1 MKIDEKL
8 VKKIAKAWKDSQ
20 YGYRVTVMEKK
31 RELSDLLE
39 KLYIQIYGEIDE

>member
-8 VKKIAKAWKDSQ
+8 VKKIAKTWMGSQ
-20 YGYRVTVMEKK
+20 YGYRLEVEEKK

-39 KLYIQIYGEIDE
+39 KLYTQIYGEK